1 MFNYCVEQNLSG
13 FEKNAGAGTHSCF
26 TLRVSALLLDCLC
39 LAASVIQMSEVFEI
53 LHTFKC

>member
-1 MFNYCVEQNLSG
+1 LSG